1 MLFVPPQGASPC
13 QLSSSLRLSIATWLA
28 TARRGSRTTRG
39 AAARIVTRLAVAA
52 GIDKHL
58 TPHSL
63 RHSAI
68 TAALNAGVALRDVQE
83 FARHAARQADLILRT
98 LGQISTAP

>member
-1 MLFVPPQGASPC
+1 MRCAAGSGDPQAGP
-13 QLSSSLRLSIATWLA
+13 LLT
-28 TARRGSRTTRG
+28 RTGGHMTRG
-39 AAARIVTRLAVAA
+39 AAARIVTRLAVLA

-68 TAALNAGVALRDVQE
+68 TAALNAGVALRNVQE
-83 FARHAARQADLILRT
+83 FAGDPGA
-98 LGQISTAP
+98 